1 MASPPVV
8 FLLVWA
14 SEDLTSLALP
24 GDQDWVSPALL
35 GWQADVVVV
44 IFISLRCSEG
54 VLQKVH
60 SLVTAFNVDNNPQY
74 AIYNVHWAVVRRRL
88 SRRALH
94 RHQAKAA
101 SSESSCQSRGEG
113 TVANIIRSIIAI
125 ERMVALV
132 CFTSRRIR
140 NFCVDGVANHLIN
153 ILLLGRNYLTTNG
166 MLWWWICNCRIT
178 RLVFV

>member
-14 SEDLTSLALP
+14 SEDSLP
-24 GDQDWVSPALL
+24 GDQDWVSPDLP
-35 GWQADVVVV
+35 GWQTDVVVV

-60 SLVTAFNVDNNPQY
+60 SLVIVHNNPQY

-88 SRRALH
+88 SRRALY

-101 SSESSCQSRGEG
+101 CSESSCQSSGEG

-125 ERMVALV
+125 ARMAALV
-132 CFTSRRIR
+132 CFTSQRIR
-140 NFCVDGVANHLIN
+140 NCCVDGVANHLIN
-153 ILLLGRNYLTTNG
+153 ILLLGRNYLTTHG

-178 RLVFV
+178 QPGVCLIK